1 MKKLLLL
8 SYLIIL
14 MTSCEQNPESIS
26 HSKEMNTGN
35 SKTSDNTNTII
46 KINQEAPNII
56 HIDLDKG
63 GVSHGDL
70 LAFDA
75 GVITNNNVKGILSGY
90 LLTIFIPEENHETF
104 QEKMVQMVFDFGEG
118 NTIVIGGKAVYPHK
132 EKSEMI
138 KNQPQLRAIIGGTGS
153 FIGARGQIATNRN
166 NDGTYEHLIELIE

>member
-14 MTSCEQNPESIS
+14 LTSCGQNPESIS

-35 SKTSDNTNTII
+35 SKTSNNTII

-56 HIDLDKG
+56 HIDLDKD

-75 GVITNNNVKGILSGY
+75 DVITNNNVKGILSGY
-90 LLTIFIPEENHETF
+90 LLTIFIPEENHEAF

-118 NTIVIGGKAVYPHK
+118 NTIVVGGKAVYPHK
-132 EKSEMI
+132 DKSEMI
-138 KNQPQLRAIIGGTGS
+138 KNQPQLRAIIGGTGT
-153 FIGARGQIATNRN
+153 FIGVRGQIATNRN
-166 NDGTYEHLIELIE
+166 SDGTYEHLIELIE